1 MGLGGTGGDGDYNQ
15 NTGYKNFKDLIK
27 TEKIKET

>member
-15 NTGYKNFKDLIK
+15 NMGYKNFKELIK
-27 TEKIKET
+27 TEKRKEK